1 MNITVI
7 KPINATIY
15 VENLYQDGG
24 LSPDKLKMVNFIPWS
39 SWMQCWLNS
48 MSLSTELATDCELSL
63 RLTGDRQI
71 QEFNCQYRSMDKP
84 TDVLAFA
91 TAEDE
96 ITIAPEVA
104 EPTYLGDII
113 ISLDTAVKQA
123 TEQQHSIV
131 VELAWLAT
139 HGLLHLLGWDHPDDR
154 SLQQMLKRQW
164 ELIQLVDIPKTN

>member
-1 MNITVI
+1 MNITAT

-15 VENLYQDGG
+15 VENLYQGG
-24 LSPDKLKMVNFIPWS
+24 ASQNNLETIGSIPWTT
-39 SWMQCWLNS
+39 WMQCWLSS

-71 QEFNCQYRSMDKP
+71 QEFNCQYRSMDRP

-96 ITIAPEVA
+96 IMIAPEVA

-123 TEQQHSIV
+123 TEQQHSIA
-131 VELAWLAT
+131 VELAWLAS

-154 SLQQMLKRQW
+154 SLGQMLQRQW
-164 ELIQLVDIPKTN
+164 ELIQLVNVRETN